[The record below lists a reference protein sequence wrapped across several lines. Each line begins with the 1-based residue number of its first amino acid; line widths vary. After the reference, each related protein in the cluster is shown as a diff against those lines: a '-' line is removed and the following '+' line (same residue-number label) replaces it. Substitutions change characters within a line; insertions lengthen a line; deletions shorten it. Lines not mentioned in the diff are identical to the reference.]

1 MRQDYDIYELIARSF
16 TGKLTPEEEAALSG
30 WKKESQDNLMEYLD
44 YEFIWR
50 ESGRFSGFKH
60 NEFAGAL
67 SATGKK
73 AGLYKKQRRI
83 PLAQWAAVIV
93 LSIGFSSLYHLYQ
106 KSEPMPEVHEELV
119 YQEVSATYGT
129 QTRMTLA
136 DGTIVY
142 LNSGSSL
149 KFPVS
154 FSGLES
160 RKVELSGEGFFEVNG
175 QQGTPFIVDTKMM
188 QVEVTGTRFNVDAYP
203 SSPHVTIA
211 LVEGEVTL
219 CRETSRGLNTL
230 TTMKPG
236 EVASLKSEENRLY
249 VSAYDNLDKFYA
261 WTEGKIVFVDD
272 PIQIVVEKLSNWYNV
287 DIEIS
292 DEQLK
297 RYRFTGTFINEPV
310 EQILA
315 ILSRTSPMGYR
326 IVPSR
331 KLDDNSF
338 TRRKII
344 LRSK

>member
-1 MRQDYDIYELIARSF
+1 MKQDYDIYDIITRSF
-16 TGKLTPEEEAALSG
+16 TGKLTSNEEAFLLA
-30 WKKESQDNLMEYLD
+30 WKKESQANLVEYLD
-44 YEFIWR
+44 YEFIWK
-50 ESGRFSGFKH
+50 ESGRFSGFQKRDI
-60 NEFAGAL
+60 GAAL
-67 SATGKK
+67 RSTGKK
-73 AGLYKKQRRI
+73 AGLYKNNRRFSW
-83 PLAQWAAVIV
+83 LQWAAVIV
-93 LSIGFSSLYHLYQ
+93 FSVGLSTLYDFYRE
-106 KSEPMPEVHEELV
+106 SEPLHDIPELV

-129 QTRMTLA
+129 QTRMILA
-136 DGTIVY
+136 DGTIVH

-175 QQGTPFIVDTKMM
+175 QQGKPFIVDTKLL
-188 QVEVTGTRFNVDAYP
+188 QVAVTGTRFNVDAYP

-219 CRETSRGLNTL
+219 YRETARGINTL
-230 TTMKPG
+230 TIMKPG
-236 EVASLKSEENRLY
+236 EVASMKSEENRLY
-249 VSAYDNLDKFYA
+249 VNAYDNLDKFHA

-272 PIQIVVEKLSNWYNV
+272 PIQVVVEKLSNWYNV

-292 DEQLK
+292 DDQLK

-331 KLDDNSF
+331 KLEDNSF
-338 TRRKII
+338 SRRKII